1 MPIYFIFIIIAIVI
15 AIFSE
20 KIDEKVNANGKL
32 RRAVTI
38 FCILLVILI
47 SILIK
52 KALQEVGAYEE
63 NCNKGVGYFFYY
75 ISNRLGDYG
84 VKTVR

>member
-1 MPIYFIFIIIAIVI
+1 MPIYFTFIILATVV

-32 RRAVTI
+32 KRAVII
-38 FCILLVILI
+38 FCILSVVLT

-52 KALQEVGAYEE
+52 KAL
-63 NCNKGVGYFFYY
+63 
-75 ISNRLGDYG
+75 
-84 VKTVR
+84 

>member
-1 MPIYFIFIIIAIVI
+1 MFLRGYIINQVNLTKGVIFMPIYFIFIIVAIVI

-20 KIDEKVNANGKL
+20 KIDEKINANGKL

-38 FCILLVILI
+38 FCILLVVLT

-52 KALQEVGAYEE
+52 SAL
-63 NCNKGVGYFFYY
+63 
-75 ISNRLGDYG
+75 
-84 VKTVR
+84 

>member
-1 MPIYFIFIIIAIVI
+1 MFLRGYIINQVNLTKGVIFMPIYFIFIIIAIVI

-20 KIDEKVNANGKL
+20 KIDEKINANGKL

-38 FCILLVILI
+38 CCILFVILT

-52 KALQEVGAYEE
+52 KAL
-63 NCNKGVGYFFYY
+63 
-75 ISNRLGDYG
+75 
-84 VKTVR
+84 